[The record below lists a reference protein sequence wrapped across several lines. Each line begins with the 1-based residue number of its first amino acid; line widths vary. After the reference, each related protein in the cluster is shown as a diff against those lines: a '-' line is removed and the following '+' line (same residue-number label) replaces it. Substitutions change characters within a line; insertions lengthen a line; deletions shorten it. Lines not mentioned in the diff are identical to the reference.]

1 MTVRPHHLTL
11 SNLFKGSLSYS
22 LACKMDL
29 SLGFNRGGIE
39 GGLEERRES
48 ECVCVCVGVCGG
60 PKGEKRGRSKLPP
73 CQSKNLIIILNQH
86 GKDTKS
92 PSHTMDHWS
101 RPEQL
106 LHN

>member
-1 MTVRPHHLTL
+1 MTVWPHHLTL

-48 ECVCVCVGVCGG
+48 ECVCACLCGCVRWAKGG
-60 PKGEKRGRSKLPP
+60 KKREIKIAPLPIKKP
-73 CQSKNLIIILNQH
+73 NYHSQSARERHKESLSYNGSLV
-86 GKDTKS
+86 
-92 PSHTMDHWS
+92 
-101 RPEQL
+101 
-106 LHN
+106 